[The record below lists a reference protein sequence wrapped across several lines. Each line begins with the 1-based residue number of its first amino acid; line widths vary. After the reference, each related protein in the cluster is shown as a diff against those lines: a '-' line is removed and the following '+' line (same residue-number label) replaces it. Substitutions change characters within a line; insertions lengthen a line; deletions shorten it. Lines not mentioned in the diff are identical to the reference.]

1 MSLIKVEAII
11 QPERLDQVKSAL
23 EEKGFASMT
32 VSNVA
37 GRGEMKGIKLR
48 FSHPKN
54 VGLLPKVKIELIV
67 CDDEVDFLIDVIS
80 AALRTGCFG
89 DGRIFV
95 TPVIRS
101 IKIRSGEDMT
111 QFSLIDEVIG

>member
-1 MSLIKVEAII
+1 
-11 QPERLDQVKSAL
+11 
-23 EEKGFASMT
+23 MT

-37 GRGEMKGIKLR
+37 VRGEMKSIKLR
-48 FSHPKN
+48 FRPHPKN

-101 IKIRSGEDMT
+101 IKIRSGEDIT